1 MKQEIVNCMSWLT
14 NKMSEIYVYCG
25 SPEFSIKE
33 FNYGFD
39 RFYEEL
45 KRHIDFEKLTVEE
58 ARELRFGKWDD
69 ESDLWLFPL
78 WLVPIIPEGLEV
90 MSISGEKYKYE
101 EEKADKDIRFGCVA
115 FGIEIKK

>member
-1 MKQEIVNCMSWLT
+1 MKQEIVNCMSWLINQT
-14 NKMSEIYVYCG
+14 AEIYVYKRYNMQKTRYAFD
-25 SPEFSIKE
+25 EF
-33 FNYGFD
+33 Y
-39 RFYEEL
+39 REL